1 MGARFDWRR
10 GGRGEAGASGPR
22 AFPGLYPLWP
32 TKAREVARPLQV
44 PWAWRLLAMTM
55 AGARAAAF
63 GESGGR
69 LCWKRGRSL
78 PPMRWMRGRRRLC
91 PCCKEGRRPW
101 SDLLEPY
108 GLSGTWRPYHGL
120 WGGGATSGGRLT
132 VYLRGYTIEGEGID
146 VER

>member
-44 PWAWRLLAMTM
+44 PWACRLLAMTM

-78 PPMRWMRGRRRLC
+78 PPMRWMRGEAAAVPLLQGGEEALERFAGAIWSFGDMAPLPWPLGWWC
-91 PCCKEGRRPW
+91 DLGRKVDDI
-101 SDLLEPY
+101 S
-108 GLSGTWRPYHGL
+108 
-120 WGGGATSGGRLT
+120 
-132 VYLRGYTIEGEGID
+132 
-146 VER
+146 